1 MMLPIGCCCVIV
13 YFSAIVF
20 REFIPLIVPHIVA
33 KFIPEK
39 VKHAWHRL
47 MKWLSEKY
55 PTSETAPIVPK
66 ECSSQHCAERKESIN
81 TPLETTSFIVKP
93 EASVRKSVKTYQTPA
108 FLKTSTKDGFACE
121 T

>member
-1 MMLPIGCCCVIV
+1 
-13 YFSAIVF
+13 
-20 REFIPLIVPHIVA
+20 
-33 KFIPEK
+33 
-39 VKHAWHRL
+39 

-108 FLKTSTKDGFACE
+108 FLQTSTKDGFACE